1 MCGDTP
7 LHWVAIGGH
16 LEVAQIL
23 IENGADVNAIDNK
36 GRTQHYWAV
45 MCGHLKLAKLLEIV
59 NHLDNNDSIENLTS
73 VYMNQKDLIKDYYT
87 KNKQKVDS
95 LMQTRAKALIKKA
108 ITDLNEDISIAI
120 IKRGES
126 FLKNIKTRSLEELCA
141 IELQKH
147 FTKDDND
154 PNYKEL
160 KTIPEDFQRIIF
172 ESYTPLLTLTEDQIT
187 FAKNLLNKL
196 AAPET

>member
-1 MCGDTP
+1 
-7 LHWVAIGGH
+7 
-16 LEVAQIL
+16 
-23 IENGADVNAIDNK
+23 
-36 GRTQHYWAV
+36 
-45 MCGHLKLAKLLEIV
+45 
-59 NHLDNNDSIENLTS
+59 
-73 VYMNQKDLIKDYYT
+73 
-87 KNKQKVDS
+87 
-95 LMQTRAKALIKKA
+95 
-108 ITDLNEDISIAI
+108 
-120 IKRGES
+120 
-126 FLKNIKTRSLEELCA
+126 
-141 IELQKH
+141 LQKH